1 MLGAGTPSA
10 GSEQPEL
17 SGTTAISNPLAR
29 ILTIPMNTERRQRRD
44 HLVRLRASA
53 LKVLK
58 GRYDK
63 VWFSKLGHALRSTRL
78 VTMYDYYD

>member
-1 MLGAGTPSA
+1 MAPCPSVPAAGVGYSQLHPLILV
-10 GSEQPEL
+10 GKL
-17 SGTTAISNPLAR
+17 S
-29 ILTIPMNTERRQRRD
+29 
-44 HLVRLRASA
+44 VVRASA
-53 LKVLK
+53 LKVF